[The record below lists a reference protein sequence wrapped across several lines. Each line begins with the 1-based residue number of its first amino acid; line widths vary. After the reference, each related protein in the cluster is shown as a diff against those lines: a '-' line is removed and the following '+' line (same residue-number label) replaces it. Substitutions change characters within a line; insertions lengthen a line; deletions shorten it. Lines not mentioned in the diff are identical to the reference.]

1 LFQTKYSNLRLSR
14 EVKTGILAIGAILLF
29 IFGYSYLKGTNLL
42 EKNRN
47 FFVKYQ
53 NVEGLA
59 QGAPVTINGLKVGKV
74 QKIDFANEK
83 GGLVVE
89 FTVERDFEFSKNS
102 IVRIYS
108 AGLISGKSVGIFP
121 IYDQASMAKSGD
133 TLTGDIQPGMLD
145 EFSKTLAP
153 LEEKLEATLGVVD
166 SLLISFTSIIDEE
179 TRTDLKNTI
188 SNLSV
193 ATKNFGSLAGKADN
207 LLGRN
212 GEKLDR
218 TFSNLDNTAANF
230 SKLSD
235 SLAQI
240 ELGGILQNL
249 EDASAGLKEVV
260 GKVNNNEGSVGKL
273 LNDEALY
280 ENLEG
285 ASRQLEELLQDI
297 KLNPKRYVHIS
308 VFGKKSKEYEAPE
321 DPEK

>member
-1 LFQTKYSNLRLSR
+1 MRLSR

-42 EKNRN
+42 EKNRT

-53 NVEGLA
+53 NVEGLG

-74 QKIDFANEK
+74 QKIDFENDK
-83 GGLVVE
+83 GGLIVS
-89 FTVERDFEFSKNS
+89 FSVERDFEFSKNS
-102 IVRIYS
+102 IVQIYS
-108 AGLISGKSVGIFP
+108 TSIIGGKSVGIFP
-121 IYDQASMAKSGD
+121 IYDRSGVAQSGD
-133 TLTGDIQPGMLD
+133 TLVGEVQAGMLD

-153 LEEKLEATLGVVD
+153 LEQKLQATLGVVD
-166 SLLISFTSIIDEE
+166 SLLISFTAIIDED
-179 TRTDLKNTI
+179 TRTDLKNAI
-188 SNLSV
+188 SNFSV
-193 ATKNFGSLAGKADN
+193 ATKNFGSLSGKADQ

-230 SKLSD
+230 AKLSD

-240 ELGGILQNL
+240 EVGQIVKNL
-249 EDASAGLKEVV
+249 EDASTGLKEMVA
-260 GKVNNNEGSVGKL
+260 KVNNTEGSVGKL
-273 LNDEALY
+273 LNDDAVY

-285 ASRQLEELLQDI
+285 ATRQLEELLQDL
-297 KLNPKRYVHIS
+297 KLNPKRYVHFS
-308 VFGKKSKEYEAPE
+308 VFGKRDKGYKEPE

>member
-1 LFQTKYSNLRLSR
+1 LRLSR

-42 EKNRN
+42 EKNRT

-74 QKIDFANEK
+74 QKIDFANSK

-108 AGLISGKSVGIFP
+108 TSLIGGKSVGIFP
-121 IYDQASMAKSGD
+121 IYDQSSMAKSGD
-133 TLTGDIQPGMLD
+133 TLPGDIQPGMLD

-153 LEEKLEATLGVVD
+153 LEQKLEGTLSVVD
-166 SLLISFTSIIDEE
+166 SLLISFTDIIDED
-179 TRTDLKNTI
+179 TRNDLKQAI
-188 SNLSV
+188 SNLAV
-193 ATKNFGSLAGKADN
+193 ATENFGRLSGKADK

-218 TFSNLDNTAANF
+218 TFTNLDNTAANF

-240 ELGGILQNL
+240 ELGVMVKNL
-249 EDASAGLKEVV
+249 EDATSGLKEVV
-260 GKVNNNEGSVGKL
+260 AKVNNKEGSVGKL
-273 LNDEALY
+273 LNDDAVY

-285 ASRQLEELLQDI
+285 ATRQLEELLQDV
-297 KLNPKRYVHIS
+297 KLNPKRYVHFS
-308 VFGKKSKEYEAPE
+308 VFGKRDKGYEEPE

>member
-1 LFQTKYSNLRLSR
+1 MRLSR

-42 EKNRN
+42 EKNRI
-47 FFVKYQ
+47 FFVKYK
-53 NVEGLA
+53 NVEGLG

-74 QKIDFANEK
+74 QKINFENSK
-83 GGLVVE
+83 GGLIVD
-89 FTVERDFEFSKNS
+89 FTVERDFEFSKHS

-108 AGLISGKSVGIFP
+108 TGLIGGKALGIFP
-121 IYDQASMAKSGD
+121 IYDESGIAKSGD
-133 TLTGDIQPGMLD
+133 TLSGEVQAGMLD

-153 LEEKLEATLGVVD
+153 LEEKLQATLGIVD
-166 SLLISFTSIIDEE
+166 SLLISFTAIIDED
-179 TRTDLKNTI
+179 TRTDLKKTI

-193 ATKNFGSLAGKADN
+193 ATKNFGDLSAKADN

-240 ELGGILQNL
+240 EVGQIVKNL
-249 EDASAGLKEVV
+249 ENASAGLKEVV
-260 GKVNNNEGSVGKL
+260 DKVNNKEGSVGKL
-273 LNDEALY
+273 LNDDAVY

-285 ASRQLEELLQDI
+285 ATRQLEELLQDL
-297 KLNPKRYVHIS
+297 KLNPKRYVHFS
-308 VFGKKSKEYEAPE
+308 LFGKRDKGYKDPE

>member
-1 LFQTKYSNLRLSR
+1 MRLSR

-42 EKNRN
+42 EKNRT

-74 QKIDFANEK
+74 QKIDFANSK

-108 AGLISGKSVGIFP
+108 TSLIGGKSVGIFP
-121 IYDQASMAKSGD
+121 IYDQSSMAKSGD
-133 TLTGDIQPGMLD
+133 TLPGDIQPGMLD

-153 LEEKLEATLGVVD
+153 LEQKLEGTLSVVD
-166 SLLISFTSIIDEE
+166 SLLISFTDIIDED
-179 TRTDLKNTI
+179 TRNDLKQAI
-188 SNLSV
+188 SNLAV
-193 ATKNFGSLAGKADN
+193 ATENFGKLSGKADK

-218 TFSNLDNTAANF
+218 TFTNLDNTAANF

-240 ELGGILQNL
+240 ELGVMVKNL
-249 EDASAGLKEVV
+249 EDATSGLKEVV
-260 GKVNNNEGSVGKL
+260 AKVNNKEGSVGKL
-273 LNDEALY
+273 LNDDAVY

-285 ASRQLEELLQDI
+285 ATRQLEELLQDV
-297 KLNPKRYVHIS
+297 KLNPKRYVHFS
-308 VFGKKSKEYEAPE
+308 VFGKRDKGYEEPE